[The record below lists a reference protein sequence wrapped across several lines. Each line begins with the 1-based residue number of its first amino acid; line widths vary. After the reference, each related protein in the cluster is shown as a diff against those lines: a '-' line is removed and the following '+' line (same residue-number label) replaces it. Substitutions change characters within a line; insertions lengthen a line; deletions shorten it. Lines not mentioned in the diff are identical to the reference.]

1 MYIIYRKDYYKLC
14 FCLGIVWCIICGIPV
29 YYWIVVLDHSWDI
42 FYSLGLILAIAYT
55 LYFLIKYLRKDLDF
69 IAFRIDDNG
78 MLLCSKKNEEVF
90 VPWEKIK
97 RVLFV
102 LDDYGSKVI
111 VRQHNKEI
119 HELRLTDYFYILRP
133 RGAIKA
139 AYKYADDIEKI
150 MEVKDSLA
158 STYNSIMWDISEKEK
173 KIKRR

>member
-14 FCLGIVWCIICGIPV
+14 FCLGVVCCIICGIPV
-29 YYWIVVLDHSWDI
+29 YYWIVVLDHSWDF
-42 FYSLGLILAIAYT
+42 FYSLGLFLAIAYT
-55 LYFLIKYLRKDLDF
+55 LYFLIKYLRKDLDY

-119 HELRLTDYFYILRP
+119 HELRLTDYFNCLKP

-150 MEVKDSLA
+150 REVKDSLA

>member
-1 MYIIYRKDYYKLC
+1 M
-14 FCLGIVWCIICGIPV
+14 
-29 YYWIVVLDHSWDI
+29 
-42 FYSLGLILAIAYT
+42 GLFLAIAYT

-102 LDDYGSKVI
+102 LDDYESKVI

-119 HELRLTDYFYILRP
+119 HELRLTDYFNCLKP

-139 AYKYADDIEKI
+139 AYKYADDTDKI
-150 MEVKDSLA
+150 REVKDSLA

>member
-1 MYIIYRKDYYKLC
+1 M
-14 FCLGIVWCIICGIPV
+14 
-29 YYWIVVLDHSWDI
+29 
-42 FYSLGLILAIAYT
+42 GLFLAIAYT

-97 RVLFV
+97 RVIFV